1 MLARNPGVVCRA
13 APRATRETAP
23 FACSRSGRGRA
34 AGRRSVSTDSE
45 PAPDM
50 PRPIWSGAI
59 SFGLVNVPVRLYA
72 AVQSRDVRFH
82 QLHAKDNARIR
93 QQRVC
98 LADGQEVSYDELVKG
113 YEVSPDHYV
122 TVTDEEL
129 EGISPKATR
138 SIEIEEFV
146 DAAELDPMLYE
157 HSYLL
162 LPERSGVKPYAL
174 LLEAMRTSDKVAL
187 GRLVL
192 RTKQYLAAIRPAE
205 TTCWCCRPWCSRT
218 RSWTRRRSTG
228 SAARTPT
235 SASSSWPARW
245 SPRSAGRSR
254 WRATSDDYR
263 QRLLD
268 LIEAKSKGIE
278 LVQAPE
284 PEERSGEVVDLM
296 AALEASL
303 AAARESE
310 SKTDGKARRTAPV
323 AQDGL
328 DLDRPSRHGLRIND
342 AD

>member
-1 MLARNPGVVCRA
+1 
-13 APRATRETAP
+13 
-23 FACSRSGRGRA
+23 
-34 AGRRSVSTDSE
+34 
-45 PAPDM
+45 M

-82 QLHAKDNARIR
+82 QLHGKDKARVR

-113 YEVSPDHYV
+113 YEVSPDRYV

-129 EGISPKATR
+129 EGIAPKATR

-174 LLEAMRTSDKVAL
+174 LLEAMRAADKVAL
-187 GRLVL
+187 GRVVL
-192 RTKQYLAAIRPAE
+192 RTKQYLAAIRPTE
-205 TTCWCCRPWCSRT
+205 DVLVL
-218 RSWTRRRSTG
+218 STMVFADEVVDQDEIDGLGGEDADERELELARNLVASLSG
-228 SAARTPT
+228 SFEVD
-235 SASSSWPARW
+235 SYQ
-245 SPRSAGRSR
+245 
-254 WRATSDDYR
+254 DDYR

-278 LVQAPE
+278 VVHAPE

-303 AAARESE
+303 AAAREGE
-310 SKTDGKARRTAPV
+310 GKDDRKPHPKRRARKER
-323 AQDGL
+323 
-328 DLDRPSRHGLRIND
+328 
-342 AD
+342 

>member
-1 MLARNPGVVCRA
+1 
-13 APRATRETAP
+13 
-23 FACSRSGRGRA
+23 
-34 AGRRSVSTDSE
+34 
-45 PAPDM
+45 M

-82 QLHAKDNARIR
+82 QLHGKDKARVR

-113 YEVSPDHYV
+113 YEVSPDRYV

-129 EGISPKATR
+129 EGIAPKATR

-174 LLEAMRTSDKVAL
+174 LLEAMRSSDKVAL
-187 GRLVL
+187 GRVVL
-192 RTKQYLAAIRPAE
+192 RTKQYLAAIRPTEDVLVLSTMVFADE
-205 TTCWCCRPWCSRT
+205 VVDQGEIDGLGGEDADERELELA
-218 RSWTRRRSTG
+218 RSLVASLAG
-228 SAARTPT
+228 SFEVDTYQ
-235 SASSSWPARW
+235 
-245 SPRSAGRSR
+245 
-254 WRATSDDYR
+254 DDYR

-278 LVQAPE
+278 VVHAPE

-303 AAARESE
+303 AAARDGE
-310 SKTDGKARRTAPV
+310 SKDERKSQPKRRARKER
-323 AQDGL
+323 
-328 DLDRPSRHGLRIND
+328 
-342 AD
+342 